1 MEDFE
6 QMLVCPHCGSTL
18 EYIRTIEK
26 IGGIDT
32 IYNCI
37 NEDCDTVVTVKH
49 YFKEWLYG

>member
-6 QMLVCPHCGSTL
+6 QMLVCPHCDSIL
-18 EYIRTIEK
+18 EYIGEVER

-32 IYNCI
+32 IYHCI

-49 YFKEWLYG
+49 YFKE